1 MKVKNIKNVKNI
13 KSIILF
19 LCSFFVLIQALSIP
33 CRQIDKYS
41 MTTSSSSEEMS
52 TDNWKDIELF
62 LTSTN
67 KIVEG
72 LQESSSNSQSMSS
85 KSFLYLPLEISY
97 IKNQWLKVIW
107 QVRIA
112 IKLVM
117 IFFLHKLLR
126 YIHLKDGTKEVL
138 LFF

>member
-1 MKVKNIKNVKNI
+1 MKIKNIKNI
-13 KSIILF
+13 KTIILF
-19 LCSFFVLIQALSIP
+19 LCSFFVLIHTLYIP
-33 CRQIDKYS
+33 CQQIAQYS
-41 MTTSSSSEEMS
+41 MTTPSNSKEMS
-52 TDNWKDIELF
+52 TDNWKDMELF
-62 LTSTN
+62 LTHTN

-117 IFFLHKLLR
+117 IFFLHKLLK
-126 YIHLKDGTKEVL
+126 YIHLKDGMKEVF
-138 LFF
+138 LFPNRL